1 MNVILI
7 ETIGPVQSLY
17 QIHLDP
23 FPLCSWLLND
33 MSMENCIN
41 ITSYYYVWFLLIHD
55 IMYINK
61 YLPDN
66 CLFSIIVMIIAQS
79 VSYVDHIS
87 GKVVV
92 SDVDMCQDKY
102 IFRFFN
108 VLCKFK
114 TTNTSRMSM
123 LMSMTVILFLPK
135 RQAVVISTTHIFLEL
150 HPKYQEYYFLLTV
163 SRSLSSSNT
172 RSLSPSLHL
181 SSCTKRFKH
190 ILISL

>member
-1 MNVILI
+1 MC
-7 ETIGPVQSLY
+7 
-17 QIHLDP
+17 HL
-23 FPLCSWLLND
+23 
-33 MSMENCIN
+33 
-41 ITSYYYVWFLLIHD
+41 
-55 IMYINK
+55 
-61 YLPDN
+61 
-66 CLFSIIVMIIAQS
+66 
-79 VSYVDHIS
+79 VDHIT

-108 VLCKFK
+108 VLCMFK

-123 LMSMTVILFLPK
+123 LMNMTVIPFLPQ

-190 ILISL
+190 ILISLWRYNDIRVKCFGNLEIKTLISVIQR